1 MTLWQAIVLGII
13 QGLTEFL
20 PISSTAHLKVIP
32 SLLGWADPGAAFTA
46 VIQWGTLLAVVIYF
60 AGDIRRILQA
70 MAVGLAAG
78 APFGTIDARLGWMI
92 GLGTLPVV
100 VFGLLFQ
107 KPIET
112 TLRSLYVISATAIGL
127 SLLLALAEWQLR
139 RRTQAGVVL
148 KELDQLGW
156 WDALLTGL
164 AQAAALLPGAS
175 RSGTTI
181 TGGLFLGMTRETAA
195 RFSFLLSLPAIFA
208 AGVHQ
213 LYKHRADLLHSQ
225 ESTINLVVSTIVSG
239 MVGYASIAWLLG
251 YLKRHSTFIFIAY
264 RIVLGVVILALLQA
278 GLLHDDRP
286 VPPPAGASGRAE
298 HGPAAAA
305 AELPLLGD

>member
-1 MTLWQAIVLGII
+1 MTLWQAIVLGVI

-32 SLLGWADPGAAFTA
+32 SLVGWDDPGSAFTA

-70 MAVGLAAG
+70 MFTDLSVGT
-78 APFGTIDARLGWMI
+78 PFATVDARLGWMI

-107 KPIET
+107 KAIET

-127 SLLLALAEWQLR
+127 SLLLLLAEWQLR
-139 RRTQAGVVL
+139 RREQAGVPL
-148 KELDQLGW
+148 KALDQLGW
-156 WDALLTGL
+156 WDALLTGV
-164 AQAAALLPGAS
+164 AQAVALLPGAS

-213 LYKHRADLLHSQ
+213 LYKHRAELLATQDSV
-225 ESTINLVVSTIVSG
+225 TNLVVSTVVSG
-239 MVGYASIAWLLG
+239 IVGYASIAWLLG

-264 RIVLGVVILALLQA
+264 RIILGIAILALLQA
-278 GLLHDDRP
+278 GMLRDDPP
-286 VPPPAGASGRAE
+286 VTSASTS
-298 HGPAAAA
+298 AAPSV
-305 AELPLLGD
+305 EQTDNP

>member
-20 PISSTAHLKVIP
+20 PISSTAHLKVVP
-32 SLLGWADPGAAFTA
+32 SLLGWEDPGAAFTA
-46 VIQWGTLLAVVIYF
+46 VIQWGTLLAVIIYF
-60 AGDIRRILQA
+60 ADDIRRILFA
-70 MAVGLAAG
+70 MLAALNAG
-78 APFGTIDARLGWMI
+78 TPFATVDARLGWMI

-112 TLRSLYVISATAIGL
+112 TLRSLYVISATAISL
-127 SLLLALAEWQLR
+127 ALLLLLAEWLLR
-139 RRTQAGVVL
+139 RRERAGVAL
-148 KELDQLGW
+148 KELEQLGW
-156 WDALLTGL
+156 RDAFLTGC
-164 AQAAALLPGAS
+164 AQAVALLPGAS

-213 LYKHRADLLHSQ
+213 LYKHRVELLATQ
-225 ESTINLVVSTIVSG
+225 ESMLNLAVSTLVSG
-239 MVGYASIAWLLG
+239 VVGYAAIAWLLG
-251 YLKRHSTFIFIAY
+251 YLKRHSTFLFIAY
-264 RIVLGVVILALLQA
+264 RIVMGLTLLALLQA
-278 GLLHDDRP
+278 GVLQDA
-286 VPPPAGASGRAE
+286 PPPAN
-298 HGPAAAA
+298 AAVTSADTDAA
-305 AELPLLGD
+305 PPVEKTGKP